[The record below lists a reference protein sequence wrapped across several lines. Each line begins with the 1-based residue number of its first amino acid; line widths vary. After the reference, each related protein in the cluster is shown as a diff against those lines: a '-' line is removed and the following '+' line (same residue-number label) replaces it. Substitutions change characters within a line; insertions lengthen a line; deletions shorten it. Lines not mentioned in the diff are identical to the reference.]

1 MKNSI
6 LKNLLLVINMEEKNN
21 SIWPWVIGFL
31 AYRSYKKRNT
41 LNQNNFPEDSF
52 YDDWEDD
59 DWEDDD
65 QDY

>member
-1 MKNSI
+1 
-6 LKNLLLVINMEEKNN
+6 MEEKNN

-41 LNQNNFPEDSF
+41 QTQNNFPEDNF
-52 YDDWEDD
+52 YDDWE
-59 DWEDDD
+59 EDD